1 MSGKKK
7 RYKKRMSGASPRESL
22 PDEIIPIPCSDKEDW
37 IEHWYPTRNLLNIPH
52 SFAGLF
58 IGSPSS
64 GKSTMIKNIIL
75 RCRPAF
81 KEILIYHFDKDGS
94 KEWDDIG
101 GEYLDDFPDPLGF
114 DRDKKRI
121 LIMEDLN
128 IKQLSKENR
137 GKLNRLFGY
146 TRSHCNLSI
155 CITTQSP
162 FDIDPNLR
170 RMCNLLVMW
179 KSPDMNSLKTLA
191 SRTGL
196 KSKHIEYIML
206 YLLKQPHDSL
216 MIDLQRN
223 SPAPYRING
232 YKPLTL
238 QTLDEEI

>member
-1 MSGKKK
+1 MS
-7 RYKKRMSGASPRESL
+7 RL
-22 PDEIIPIPCSDKEDW
+22 PDKIIPIPCSDKEGW
-37 IEHWYPTRNLLNIPH
+37 TEKWSPGRNLLNIPH

-58 IGSPSS
+58 VGSPSS

-75 RCRPAF
+75 RCKPKF
-81 KEILIYHFDKDGS
+81 KEILVYHFDPEGS
-94 KEWDDIG
+94 SEWEDI
-101 GEYLDDFPDPLGF
+101 DAITMTDFPDPLQF

-121 LIMEDLN
+121 LILEDLN
-128 IKQLSKENR
+128 IKNLSNDNR
-137 GKLNRLFGY
+137 AKLNRLFGY

-170 RMCNLLVMW
+170 RMCNLIVLW

-196 KSKHIEYIML
+196 KAKHIEFIML

-216 MIDLQRN
+216 MIDLQRD
-223 SPAPYRING
+223 SPAPYRVNG
-232 YKPLTL
+232 YTPITL
-238 QTLDEEI
+238 EQLDEACKMLK